1 MGKHKVIGGIEF
13 TASRGLTFKK
23 KPSPLNQC
31 VSDLMKDK
39 KFGSRTAVRQ
49 ALVENMHTCG
59 ANLKPE
65 TMKKYNIRKTPAKK

>member
-23 KPSPLNQC
+23 KPSKLNQC
-31 VSDLMKDK
+31 VSDLMKGK
-39 KFGSRTAVRQ
+39 EFNGRSGVQQ